1 MENYYIPEKKIG
13 EEKSKGEKKRGD
25 DYSSWS
31 VFFGVLLATV
41 LITLYERAFYDLPR
55 FFNPFYANCLSPN
68 PQVVQKFCELLRYET
83 VRLLLHIALVV
94 PLLIVAL
101 IISLAT
107 MKKVAKSHSR
117 ILMRAFFF
125 SVLVISVHLFVEF
138 ASFLFHHYREM
149 GIYVILASFAVAFI
163 VLIIYLQKRHN
174 RPKPV

>member
-13 EEKSKGEKKRGD
+13 EEKPKTEKKGD

-31 VFFGVLLATV
+31 VFFGVLLASV

-55 FFNPFYANCLSPN
+55 FFNPYYDNCLSAN
-68 PQVVQKFCELLRYET
+68 PQIVQKFCELLRYET

-94 PLLIVAL
+94 PLLIIAL

-107 MKKVAKSHSR
+107 MKKTAKSHSR

-138 ASFLFHHYREM
+138 ATFLFHHYREM

-163 VLIIYLQKRHN
+163 VLIVYLQKRHN
-174 RPKPV
+174 RAKPV